1 MDGNARKVAI
11 VTGSTRGIGLGIA
24 RKLSAAAMAVIVNG
38 RDAQAGERIVRELRE
53 AGGQAL
59 FASGSVAS
67 SSDMESL
74 VQRAIGAFG
83 HVDMLVASAGGR
95 ASDDGRSARTRG
107 PFHTLDIDWIKDI
120 VADATAAKLAPAR
133 AVAPHMIERKQGSIV
148 FVTSAGGVAPT
159 PGQTA
164 VATYAGGLVM
174 CTKVLAKELSRHN
187 VHVHCVAVT
196 LVKDTPSW
204 DLVSESGA
212 LTEQHRQQYL
222 KIEQT
227 APFGLALPND
237 IGSIVAFLGTDEA
250 RFVTGAT
257 LAATGGLT
265 L

>member
-1 MDGNARKVAI
+1 MASDSRKVAI
-11 VTGSTRGIGLGIA
+11 VTGSTRGIGRGIA
-24 RKLSAAAMAVIVNG
+24 RKLSVSGAAVVING
-38 RDAQAGERIVRELRE
+38 RDQDAGNRVARELRE
-53 AGGQAL
+53 AGGEAF

-67 SSDMESL
+67 SGDMDLL
-74 VQRAIGAFG
+74 VQRAIREYG

-95 ASDDGRSARTRG
+95 ASDDGRSAKTRG
-107 PFHTLDIDWIKDI
+107 PFHTLDIDWIKEI
-120 VADATAAKLAPAR
+120 VADAAAAKLVPAR
-133 AVAPHMIERKQGSIV
+133 AVAPHMIERKRGSIV
-148 FVTSAGGVAPT
+148 FVTSAGGIVPT

-174 CTKVLAKELSRHN
+174 CTKVLAKELSRYH

-204 DLVSESGA
+204 DFVRESGA
-212 LTEQHRQQYL
+212 LTEHHRQQYL

-227 APFGLALPND
+227 APFGLAVADD

-250 RFVTGAT
+250 RFITGAT